1 MNWSPVAK
9 WSPTST
15 PYEQSDTAQV
25 DLGIFST
32 RTASR
37 NEFEE
42 DEENESLSSDI
53 ARRLSR
59 LDSREQE
66 IVRLKFGFITGYE
79 IETNK
84 DLTKEW
90 NDRHPEQK
98 TPLTEERVRQ
108 ILVGALKKM
117 K

>member
-1 MNWSPVAK
+1 M
-9 WSPTST
+9 
-15 PYEQSDTAQV
+15 
-25 DLGIFST
+25 
-32 RTASR
+32 
-37 NEFEE
+37 
-42 DEENESLSSDI
+42 
-53 ARRLSR
+53 SR
-59 LDSREQE
+59 LDARERE
-66 IVRLKFGFITGYE
+66 IVCLKFGFITGYE

-108 ILVGALKKM
+108 ILVGAIKKM